1 MKYRNIVLF
10 ASALAAGMSFASCSS
25 SRFDAEAEEMRIVAT
40 AASLSEQVV
49 GSDIQV
55 EWETPVLIAA
65 NPAVYGRVHRINE
78 TTLMACYSTS
88 EDAYVKFS
96 SDEGATWDG
105 AKCIFEHYLSDG
117 NTVKIDNPDFACL
130 SSTNPYKPGRI
141 ICAVNE
147 RTRTEDDKDAFPY
160 HISVLTSDDCG
171 ETWSK
176 PVQIYSSSEYAGCYE
191 PFVLELPDGTVQVYF
206 ADETPYASAAGIGD
220 QNITVVESRDGGQ
233 TWGTARVASYAKDG
247 RDGMPSATVYD
258 GNIYLAIEYR
268 KPWSNEDFHPVVVY
282 NSVSDNWASPVGDFA
297 DGTPRFDPFQTSLQ
311 PESFFNG
318 APYITQTD
326 NYFLISYQTNR
337 TPSGSKSSRNSDLE
351 IQVCPKSEMVSG
363 EFTTMRAA
371 TRPAGIDMSK
381 KYANWNSVNSIGG
394 DEVMAAFCTDGAVY
408 GVKGKVSKPQPEFIY
423 TKAGIEES
431 GTNASYSVSWN
442 SGDAIVLNGV
452 TSTKQSSSVAGD
464 NYVEFTFPNVKGS
477 EYCALYPASAYVE
490 GTFSENTMTVN
501 IPQTQSYVEG
511 NVDPSSLL
519 MYAYSRG
526 RATVYNFRHAM
537 AFLKIKVSAN
547 VSGNVKDI
555 TVIDRSGA
563 PLSGKFTLGFGYE
576 SSIEPQ
582 NASSEGG
589 SIIYD
594 CGSEGAPQGT
604 EMLIAI
610 PARTY
615 SEGISLTVN
624 INDIVTTT
632 TCGAFTAEGGRIY
645 STGVNLDI

>member
-10 ASALAAGMSFASCSS
+10 ASALAVVSAFASCSS

-40 AASLSEQVV
+40 AASLSEEVV
-49 GSDIQV
+49 KSDISVQ
-55 EWETPVLIAA
+55 WESPVLIAA
-65 NPAVYGRVHRINE
+65 NPAVYGRVHVLND

-88 EDAYVKFS
+88 KDAYIKFS
-96 SDEGATWDG
+96 SDKGATWAG
-105 AKCIFEHYLSDG
+105 AKCIFEHYTLDSKV
-117 NTVKIDNPDFACL
+117 VKIDNPDFAQL
-130 SSTNPYKPGRI
+130 SSSNPYKPGRI
-141 ICAVNE
+141 IYAVNE
-147 RTRTEDDKDAFPY
+147 RVRTEDDKDAFPY
-160 HISVLTSDDCG
+160 YISVLTSDDAG

-206 ADETPYASAAGIGD
+206 ADESPYASASGIGD
-220 QNITVVESRDGGQ
+220 QNITVVESRDGGE
-233 TWGTARVASYAKDG
+233 TWGKARVASYTKDG

-258 GNIYLAIEYR
+258 GNIYLAVEYR

-282 NSVSDNWASPVGDFA
+282 NSVSDNWTSPVGDFA

-311 PESFFNG
+311 PESFYNG
-318 APYITQTD
+318 ALYITQTD

-337 TPSGSKSSRNSDLE
+337 TPSGLKNNDHSDLE
-351 IQVCPKSEMVSG
+351 IQLCAKSEMVNG
-363 EFTTMRAA
+363 EFTTMRSAS
-371 TRPAGIDMSK
+371 RPAGIDMAE
-381 KYANWNSVNSIGG
+381 KYANWNSVNGIGG
-394 DEVMAAFCTDGAVY
+394 DEVMAVFCTDGAVY
-408 GVKGKVSKPQPEFIY
+408 GVKGKVVLPRFKFNY

-431 GTNASYSVSWN
+431 DSYAYNISWK
-442 SGDAIVLNGV
+442 SDDAIVLNGV

-464 NYVEFTFPNVKGS
+464 EYVEFTLPNMNAD

-490 GTFSENTMTVN
+490 GSFSGNAMTVN
-501 IPQTQSYVEG
+501 IPQTQNYVEG
-511 NVDPSSLL
+511 DVDPDALL

-526 RATVYNFRHAM
+526 KASVFSFRQAM
-537 AFLKIKVSAN
+537 SFLKINVNAN
-547 VSGNVKDI
+547 ISGNVKNI
-555 TVIDRSGA
+555 TVLDRSGA